1 MEVDGVLVRLTV
13 EPGPWAEDI
22 PPVPRGFAVTV
33 SFGSE
38 AVADEHRDALE
49 LLGYTVVDVAVP
61 ADLSIPGIADFLV
74 LHDLMEQHPTYWRSL
89 AVRADRAYHL
99 ALGPAAAAVAEVVAQ
114 HLPLRRI

>member
-1 MEVDGVLVRLTV
+1 MLVRLTV
-13 EPGPWAEDI
+13 ESGPWAEDI
-22 PPVPRGFAVTV
+22 PPVPAGFDVTV

-38 AVADEHRDALE
+38 TVADEHRDALE

-114 HLPLRRI
+114 HLPLRRLTPSAR